1 MVEGKPFYAHKNI
14 ISVLSEKYKAM
25 FQAGM
30 LESQGK
36 QVVQIENI
44 SYSVFEQIMNY
55 LYTGNFAF

>member
-36 QVVQIENI
+36 
-44 SYSVFEQIMNY
+44 
-55 LYTGNFAF
+55 